1 MYRPVTHLLAFME
14 TFLYGLRGLLGIGA
28 FLAIAYAFSSNR
40 RAIPWRV
47 VVAGM
52 ALQFIFGILVLH
64 VDIVRIGVDAV
75 GTFFVRILDF
85 NRAGAEFLLGS
96 LITNTQTFGFLF
108 AFNVLPTIIFFS
120 ALTSLL
126 FYLGILQKIVYAF
139 AWVMTRTMKLS
150 GPESLSASAN
160 IFLGQ
165 TEAPLLIKHY
175 LPTMTRSELMAVM
188 VGGLA
193 TIAGAVMVAYIGM
206 LGGPTPEGQLLFAK
220 HLLTASVMSA
230 PAALLT
236 AKMLEPQ
243 TEEVSTDISISQE
256 KLGANA
262 LEAVSNGTTDGLKLA
277 VNVGAMLLVF
287 TAMVAFVNWLLSAW
301 VGGWSGINSLI
312 AGVTNGQYPV
322 LSLQFLMG
330 VLFAP
335 LAWLMGVDA
344 GQLMLAGQ
352 IIGEKTVL
360 NEFYAYGT
368 LAKLKDAGTLTDVR
382 TQIILTYALCG
393 FSNIASVGIQIG
405 GIGALAPNQRG
416 MLAKLGMKALLGG
429 SIACFLTACVAGIL
443 VA

>member
-1 MYRPVTHLLAFME
+1 V
-14 TFLYGLRGLLGIGA
+14 
-28 FLAIAYAFSSNR
+28 
-40 RAIPWRV
+40 
-47 VVAGM
+47 
-52 ALQFIFGILVLH
+52 LQRIVFG
-64 VDIVRIGVDAV
+64 
-75 GTFFVRILDF
+75 
-85 NRAGAEFLLGS
+85 
-96 LITNTQTFGFLF
+96 
-108 AFNVLPTIIFFS
+108 
-120 ALTSLL
+120 
-126 FYLGILQKIVYAF
+126 F

-206 LGGPTPEGQLLFAK
+206 LGGPTQEGQLLFAK

-243 TEEVSTDISISQE
+243 TEQVNTDLTVTQE

-262 LEAVSNGTTDGLKLA
+262 LEAISNGTSDGLRLA

-287 TAMVAFVNWLLSAW
+287 TAMVAFVNWILSAW
-301 VGGWSGINSLI
+301 IGGWTGINGLI
-312 AGVTNGQYPV
+312 ASATSARYPE
-322 LSLQFLMG
+322 LSLQFIMG

-335 LAWLMGVDA
+335 LAWLMGIDA
-344 GQLMLAGQ
+344 GQLMVSGQ

-368 LAKLKDAGTLTDVR
+368 LARLKTEGVLTDVR

-405 GIGALAPNQRG
+405 GIGALAPNQRST
-416 MLAKLGMKALLGG
+416 LARLGVKALIGG